1 MDQLAKFKIDRITNW
16 FEIQVRMLQFIC
28 PDYAQGI
35 AYLVSDF
42 EKSALFLGG
51 VNTGSKPR
59 YTSSEVENTSS
70 EPRHTDSELV
80 IIDSEPLHTSSEV
93 VIIDSEPRNT
103 SSELVNT
110 MIQFFQRGF

>member
-16 FEIQVRMLQFIC
+16 FEIRVRMLQFIC

-59 YTSSEVENTSS
+59 HTASELVNTGS
-70 EPRHTDSELV
+70 EPRHTNSEV
-80 IIDSEPLHTSSEV
+80 EITDSEP
-93 VIIDSEPRNT
+93 
-103 SSELVNT
+103 
-110 MIQFFQRGF
+110 